1 MAKVSTIIA
10 IISLAKVDTFSDLS
24 NSKMMP
30 IAARLMIEKIVTTA
44 VIARGKHCTSCDHIK
59 PIANDIPILILIES

>member
-10 IISLAKVDTFSDLS
+10 IISFATVDTFSEWS

-30 IAARLMIEKIVTTA
+30 MAAKLMIENIVTTA
-44 VIARGKHCTSCDHIK
+44 VIARGKHCTSCDHIN

>member
-10 IISLAKVDTFSDLS
+10 IITLAKADTFSDLS

-30 IAARLMIEKIVTTA
+30 MAAKLMIEKMVTAA
-44 VIARGKHCTSCDHIK
+44 VIARGKHCTSCDHIN